1 MRNQYQ
7 KPTNMNYEV
16 EEARGLNK
24 AASCDYEPGQ
34 LHMSYNAYDMLLN
47 EERNN
52 MYRLGRLIERLE
64 GVTPEKVNPNDKESE
79 LKNRRIHGLITE
91 LNLLNEENARVTDII
106 SHMISKLE
114 TLI

>member
-24 AASCDYEPGQ
+24 VASCDYEPGQ
-34 LHMSYNAYDMLLN
+34 MHMVHTVYDSILE

-52 MYRLGRLIERLE
+52 IYRLGGLIERLE
-64 GVTPEKVNPNDKESE
+64 GTTPEKINPAEAKNE
-79 LKNRRIHGLITE
+79 LNNRRIHGLITE
-91 LNLLNEENARVTDII
+91 MNLLNEENARVTDII
-106 SHMISKLE
+106 SKMISKLE